1 MQRIAI
7 RLILGVG
14 VGAILLTAAS
24 AQDKPGQKEDP
35 FKGFTRETQRKPQTP
50 EQYWDAIQFET
61 EQGNY
66 RGAANYLNE
75 LLAKKFP
82 DEDMLKIV
90 EEKDGRQ
97 VKVSFTALL
106 RLRMLADRVEDPRL
120 SQQIKND
127 TKALQER
134 LSAALKAKRPSAE
147 RYALLIKKLAS
158 GDPEE
163 RAFAAGEL
171 GVARIDAMP
180 HLITALRNRDPEQ
193 RRAIL
198 ELLPYLAP
206 ETVFPLGAALD
217 VPEISV
223 REDILEYLAS
233 PSKRA
238 EIRAAKMELV
248 PFLWYYAAAPEQTE
262 EVRRRAAEAIGYLT
276 NRDPK
281 ALPIST
287 GALTREAETYYRHK
301 GRFASATRL
310 ALWRWDAT
318 EKRLVN
324 ALPGVPTEEDL
335 LKGTEAER
343 AAKWRLAQDGYE
355 EYYARRF
362 LTQALQLDPTYEP
375 AQRLML
381 LVRIDKATSR
391 QAIGKPLPAELQT
404 LLARTNPDL
413 ITKILEQAISEDQV
427 PVILAMVQALG
438 ELADVRAARPVSRG
452 EPPLVRAL
460 NYPDRRVQM
469 AAAEAMMRIPARPSL
484 VAAGRVVEV
493 FQKAADASLLD
504 TAGAK
509 PRVPKILVA
518 FGEIGAKLGDANDRG
533 RLVETAVKAA
543 GLEVVRVK
551 SGREVERALVERNDI
566 DGVLLD
572 VKIANPEL
580 PFVLSRI
587 RESANAGNLP
597 LWLVLPGDSAA
608 ALAVRRAR
616 IVVELQNLTHR
627 RTELEAERVE
637 LERTLRSP
645 DYSGTN
651 TGLVLRDRTIR
662 EILEGIRPENR
673 RAAVERIML
682 MTTGIRIQ
690 SDERVRTVEKQ
701 AVLKELEPWLFLFPK
716 ERSDHLRDVIE
727 KMGLAKDDKE
737 RLGYETELS
746 LLVRELFSLSIR
758 DAESYWRAEMKQ
770 IDRDLSSAP
779 GDCAPS
785 VRRLAEH
792 YRNTWVIEDSVAVNG
807 RLLAALFAPLRDDG
821 ASVKALSKEEVADY
835 GRRALSWLTRIGTHQ
850 HPGYD
855 ISPAT
860 ETLFRALASP
870 DLKEDLVFAVVDA
883 VAQLPGKK
891 PQSEFANV
899 VLNAK
904 RKPAERYAA
913 MSALLNHIQKNGLGL
928 PRQQLDALRE
938 LADKE
943 PDPQV
948 KGRITLLI
956 GSLRPDARQ
965 TGELLLKP

>member
-1 MQRIAI
+1 MQRIVL
-7 RLILGVG
+7 RLIVG
-14 VGAILLTAAS
+14 VGLGVALFTVAS

-35 FKGFTRETQRKPQTP
+35 GKGFTRETQRKPQTP
-50 EQYWDAIQFET
+50 EQYWDAIQFEI

-66 RGAANYLNE
+66 RGAAAYLNE

-90 EEKDGRQ
+90 EERDGRQ
-97 VKVSFTALL
+97 LKVSFTSLL
-106 RLRMLADRVEDPRL
+106 RLRILADRVDDPRL

-127 TKALQER
+127 TKALQDR
-134 LSAALKAKRPSAE
+134 LSAALKAKRPTPE
-147 RYALLIKKLAS
+147 RYALLIKKLAT

-180 HLITALRNRDPEQ
+180 HLISALRNRDPEQ

-206 ETVFPLGAALD
+206 ETVLPLGAALD
-217 VPEISV
+217 VPEVSV
-223 REDILEYLAS
+223 REDILEYLAA
-233 PSKRA
+233 PSKRP

-248 PFLWYYAAAPEQTE
+248 PFLWYYAAAPDQPE
-262 EVRRRAAEAIGYLT
+262 EVRRLAAEAISALT

-301 GRFASATRL
+301 GRFASGNRL
-310 ALWRWDAT
+310 ALWRWDPA
-318 EKRLVN
+318 EKRLVSG
-324 ALPGVPTEEDL
+324 LPGVPTEEDL
-335 LKGTEAER
+335 LKGTEEER
-343 AAKWRLAQDGYE
+343 AAKTRLVQDRYE

-381 LVRIDKATSR
+381 LVRIDKAASR
-391 QAIGKPLPAELQT
+391 QAIGKPLPADLQT

-413 ITKILEQAISEDQV
+413 LTKILEQALSEDQV
-427 PVILAMVQALG
+427 PVILATVQALG
-438 ELADVRAARPVSRG
+438 EMADVRAARPVSRG

-493 FQKAADASLLD
+493 FQKAADASLID

-509 PRVPKILVA
+509 PRTPKILVA
-518 FGEIGAKLGDANDRG
+518 IGQTGTKPGDLNDHG
-533 RLVETAVKAA
+533 HFIEAAVKAA
-543 GLEVVRVK
+543 GLEPVRVT
-551 SGREVERALVERNDI
+551 SGREVERTLIERNDI

-572 VKIANPEL
+572 VNIANPEL
-580 PFVLSRI
+580 PFVLARI

-597 LWLVLPGDSAA
+597 LWLVLPGDTPA
-608 ALAVRRAR
+608 ALNARRTR
-616 IVVELQNLTHR
+616 IMQELQNLTQR

-637 LERTLRSP
+637 LERNLKVA

-651 TGLVLRDRTIR
+651 AGSVLRVRTIR

-673 RAAVERIML
+673 RAAVDRIML
-682 MTTGIRIQ
+682 ATTGIRIQ
-690 SDERVRTVEKQ
+690 SDERTRIEEKRS
-701 AVLKELEPWLFLFPK
+701 VLKELEPWLFLFPT
-716 ERSDHLRDVIE
+716 ERADHLRDVIE
-727 KMGLAKDDKE
+727 KLGVAKDEKE
-737 RLGYETELS
+737 RKGYETELS
-746 LLVRELFSLSIR
+746 LLLKELFSLSIK
-758 DAESYWRAEMKQ
+758 DAESYWRAELKQ
-770 IDRDLSSAP
+770 IDRDLASVP
-779 GDCAPS
+779 DCTPS
-785 VRRLAEH
+785 VRRLAER
-792 YRNTWVIEDSVAVNG
+792 YRNTWVIEDSVATNG
-807 RLLAALFAPLRDDG
+807 RLLTALFAPLRDD
-821 ASVKALSKEEVADY
+821 SSSLKALSKEEQADF
-835 GRRALSWLTRIGTHQ
+835 GRRALSWLTRIGTNQ

-855 ISPAT
+855 ILPAS
-860 ETLFRALASP
+860 ETLYRALESP
-870 DLKEDLVFAVVDA
+870 NLGDNLIFSVIDA
-883 VAQLPGKK
+883 VALLPGKK
-891 PQSEFANV
+891 TQSEFANV

-913 MSALLNHIQKNGLGL
+913 MAALVNHIQKNGLGL

-938 LADKE
+938 LAEKE